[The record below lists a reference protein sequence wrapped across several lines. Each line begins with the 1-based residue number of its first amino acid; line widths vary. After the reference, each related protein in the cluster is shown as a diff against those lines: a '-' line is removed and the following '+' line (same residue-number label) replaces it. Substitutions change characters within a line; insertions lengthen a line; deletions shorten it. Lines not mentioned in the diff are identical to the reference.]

1 MKKLDLK
8 ALFNKWPYLLT
19 GFILLIML
27 LLGQRYVNNFYKINT
42 RLYTSQMEPTIFVP
56 GSSATQERFNGTFQK
71 LASMGYSH
79 SVLKITVSK
88 KGTLSYSGA
97 ISSREHNPYIVI
109 AFEDNSDSYANIKR
123 QAGWLNTALS
133 EIQTKYRFRRFN
145 AVGHSNGGLVWSFF
159 LEDYWPDTNFQIN
172 TLMTIGSPYNL
183 TVTDMN
189 NHTQMLTDL
198 IDDKSNIPKD
208 LTVYN
213 ISGSNSYNSDYL
225 VAITSVEAGKYIYQ
239 NQVKQYT
246 FFTVTG
252 STSEHSDLPTNTQV
266 LQYIAQYVLQ
276 TGKGQKPTP
285 NNTSK

>member
-1 MKKLDLK
+1 
-8 ALFNKWPYLLT
+8 
-19 GFILLIML
+19 
-27 LLGQRYVNNFYKINT
+27 
-42 RLYTSQMEPTIFVP
+42 
-56 GSSATQERFNGTFQK
+56 
-71 LASMGYSH
+71 
-79 SVLKITVSK
+79 
-88 KGTLSYSGA
+88 
-97 ISSREHNPYIVI
+97 
-109 AFEDNSDSYANIKR
+109 
-123 QAGWLNTALS
+123 
-133 EIQTKYRFRRFN
+133 
-145 AVGHSNGGLVWSFF
+145 
-159 LEDYWPDTNFQIN
+159 
-172 TLMTIGSPYNL
+172 
-183 TVTDMN
+183 MN